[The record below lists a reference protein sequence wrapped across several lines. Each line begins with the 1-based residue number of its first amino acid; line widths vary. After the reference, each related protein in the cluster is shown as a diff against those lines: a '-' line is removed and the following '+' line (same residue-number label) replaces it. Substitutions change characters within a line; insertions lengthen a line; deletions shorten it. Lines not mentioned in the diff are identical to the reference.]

1 MNTSEYPGTL
11 MSSSIICIIEGT
23 VEPGENER
31 LPGWQRAETGRRVSS
46 YPRQTCPPLHGCPLS
61 SGSSLQPV
69 SLVTRRCWISF
80 CTSFKYSAQDNT
92 MFDSRHLIRTY
103 QILFFFSFV
112 SNYVSII
119 NTNYGLMALFLVN
132 KQEPTTAIHIHP
144 VLPPLSRT
152 AAMSHPTKGDGS
164 V

>member
-23 VEPGENER
+23 AEPGESER

-46 YPRQTCPPLHGCPLS
+46 YPCQTCPPLHGCPLS

-92 MFDSRHLIRTY
+92 VFDSRHLIRTY
-103 QILFFFSFV
+103 QIPFFSPLCL
-112 SNYVSII
+112 NLY
-119 NTNYGLMALFLVN
+119 TNYGLVALFLVN

-164 V
+164 I